1 MNKEVRNLIRSLERQ
16 GAEVRKGQGGHN
28 KVYRDGKLVYV
39 FPATPSGGNRAMK
52 NARAGLRRIGFDV

>member
-1 MNKEVRNLIRSLERQ
+1 MSKEVRDLIRKLEKQ
-16 GAEVRKGQGGHN
+16 GAEVRSGAHN

-52 NARAGLRRIGFDV
+52 NAKAGLRRAGFDV